1 MLDPNNT
8 KRDMPAMTNNMIG
21 HSKGLRKEIINLA
34 SKIRNSS
41 TNVNRIKRIIVCI
54 KEFCNKFNPCNS
66 NNTNNSIT
74 LQVLSIFLID
84 STIDSKEHVQPV
96 ATGHKHKENVLVETH
111 CNNTLNKIID
121 PNNNKIFY
129 CTELKEFVGIVT
141 HTCDFIADQPGKRNC
156 ASQVGV
162 IANAVQRS
170 DIAAMLKTHV
180 IN

>member
-1 MLDPNNT
+1 MIT
-8 KRDMPAMTNNMIG
+8 CAIEFRDN
-21 HSKGLRKEIINLA
+21 
-34 SKIRNSS
+34 
-41 TNVNRIKRIIVCI
+41 
-54 KEFCNKFNPCNS
+54 FNPCNRS
-66 NNTNNSIT
+66 NANNSIT
-74 LQVLSIFLID
+74 LHDLLIILID